1 MPPTRSKAGGLE
13 RHHDFGSVVDGGGK
27 DESGTVLHFHQI
39 AACIFL
45 VETMRSVQRRI
56 RATDGTAAAYRRDEA
71 IRAVGWTN
79 GPKIG
84 PQIVLGV
91 PRHESGV
98 WPTAAPTLTISF
110 DHLPVDEKIATIYG
124 WTRLVVAVSGVNC
137 GGS

>member
-56 RATDGTAAAYRRDEA
+56 RATDGTAARVSPRRGDPCRRLDERTENRPA
-71 IRAVGWTN
+71 NR
-79 GPKIG
+79 
-84 PQIVLGV
+84 
-91 PRHESGV
+91 PRS
-98 WPTAAPTLTISF
+98 AS
-110 DHLPVDEKIATIYG
+110 
-124 WTRLVVAVSGVNC
+124 S
-137 GGS
+137 